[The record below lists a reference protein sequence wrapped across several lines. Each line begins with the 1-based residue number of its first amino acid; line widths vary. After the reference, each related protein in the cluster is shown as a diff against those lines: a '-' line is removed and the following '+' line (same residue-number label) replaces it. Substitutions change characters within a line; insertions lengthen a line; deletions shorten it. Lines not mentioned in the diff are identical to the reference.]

1 MASLRFRNSALWQQQ
16 SPFFHA
22 GFDMHTSVLARTQ
35 NIARIGKGRNDANR
49 TCVCIHLPVGQQDFA
64 FLRIGTAVRQDQFD
78 GFPKKRMGCLL
89 EVALF
94 SFCTRTYSR
103 SLMGKKALIGSTCE
117 TEVKTR
123 WIQLSCR
130 SELVQSPRSHPPAR

>member
-1 MASLRFRNSALWQQQ
+1 
-16 SPFFHA
+16 
-22 GFDMHTSVLARTQ
+22 MHTSVRARTQ

-78 GFPKKRMGCLL
+78 GVSEKGMGCLL

-94 SFCTRTYSR
+94 SFVRGVFPFA
-103 SLMGKKALIGSTCE
+103 MGKKGLDRLDLWK
-117 TEVKTR
+117 TEVR
-123 WIQLSCR
+123 R
-130 SELVQSPRSHPPAR
+130 PR